1 MDNEQWGRGGP
12 REWAKI
18 AMADTPV
25 EVDVNTDNLDEFNLL
40 LQGKAVEKT
49 APVEDEPTEDVSV
62 DDADE
67 TDEQEAAEQD
77 SDEAPDGD
85 AGDADED
92 GEDEA
97 EDDENILKPK
107 PKKNT
112 AKDRIDELTAEKYA
126 ERRRADELERRLAAM
141 EARLREPEPKTPTQ
155 VEASIDAPDPD
166 AVDKNGDLLYP
177 LGEFD
182 PKYAAALTKHLVQ
195 QDLAEARQQMQQEA
209 QAAKQQEAD
218 KALTASWET
227 KLNKSTEE
235 IPDLRETIKSL
246 DTHFADLEPQY
257 GVYLAQTIMGLDMGP
272 EVLYYLANNPD
283 EADKIVASG
292 PTGATLAIG
301 RLEARIQNAL
311 AKKAT
316 PPVRNTAAPKP
327 PANTRGT
334 GARLTVR
341 ADTDDLDAFEK
352 QFFKKG

>member
-1 MDNEQWGRGGP
+1 
-12 REWAKI
+12 
-18 AMADTPV
+18 MADTPV
-25 EVDVNTDNLDEFNLL
+25 EVDVNTDDLDQFNLL
-40 LQGKAVEKT
+40 LQGKAAPKAATT
-49 APVEDEPTEDVSV
+49 ADPEPTDEDVPV

-67 TDEQEAAEQD
+67 LEQETDDQETE
-77 SDEAPDGD
+77 EAPDGD
-85 AGDADED
+85 ADDTDEEV
-92 GEDEA
+92 EDEP
-97 EDDENILKPK
+97 EDILKPK

-141 EARLREPEPKTPTQ
+141 EAKLREPEPKTTQ
-155 VEASIDAPDPD
+155 QDNASVDAPDPD
-166 AVDKNGDLLYP
+166 AVDKDGNLLYP

-195 QDLAEARQQMQQEA
+195 QDLAEGRRQMQLEA
-209 QAAKQQEAD
+209 QAARQQEAD
-218 KALTASWET
+218 RALAESWET
-227 KLNKSTEE
+227 KLTKSTEE

-246 DTHFADLEPQY
+246 DAHFENLDPQY

-334 GARLTVR
+334 GARMTVR

>member
-1 MDNEQWGRGGP
+1 MM
-12 REWAKI
+12 K
-18 AMADTPV
+18 
-25 EVDVNTDNLDEFNLL
+25 
-40 LQGKAVEKT
+40 
-49 APVEDEPTEDVSV
+49 
-62 DDADE
+62 
-67 TDEQEAAEQD
+67 
-77 SDEAPDGD
+77 
-85 AGDADED
+85 
-92 GEDEA
+92 
-97 EDDENILKPK
+97 NILKPK

-112 AKDRIDELTAEKYA
+112 AKERIDELTAEKYA
-126 ERRRADELERRLAAM
+126 ERRRADELERRLAAL
-141 EARLREPEPKTPTQ
+141 EAERREPEPKPAPQ
-155 VEASIDAPDPD
+155 VQTADAPDPD
-166 AVDKNGDLLYP
+166 AVDKDGNLLYP

-182 PKYAAALTKHLVQ
+182 PRYNADMTRYHVQ
-195 QDLAEARQQMQQEA
+195 KDLAEARQQMQAEA
-209 QAAKQQEAD
+209 QAAKQAEAD
-218 KALTASWET
+218 RALAMAWET

-341 ADTDDLDAFEK
+341 ADTDYLNAFEK
-352 QFFKKG
+352 LFFKK